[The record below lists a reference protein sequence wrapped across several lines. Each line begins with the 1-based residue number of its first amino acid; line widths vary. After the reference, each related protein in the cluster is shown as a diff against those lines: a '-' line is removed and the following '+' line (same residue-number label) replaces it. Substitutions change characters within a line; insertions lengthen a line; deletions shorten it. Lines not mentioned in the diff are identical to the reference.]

1 MEREQRM
8 VRAWIRAEEER
19 RMAALQNSRS
29 WPHDPWRGGF
39 GPPSSAGREVGLG
52 IGMAGGIAP
61 RRVESP
67 RRVETSRPKTSGGGV
82 QGVKVWLR
90 KVTSLERL
98 MA

>member
-1 MEREQRM
+1 VEREQRM

-52 IGMAGGIAP
+52 IGMAGGMAP
-61 RRVESP
+61 RRVETP
-67 RRVETSRPKTSGGGV
+67 RPKTSRGGV

-98 MA
+98 RA